1 MSSSW
6 RVRQRKSKRRSGQ
19 PRTPRGAVAAA
30 QTGADAPVAVA
41 QTDIDAPA
49 TGSTE
54 IVAFTGDT
62 TLPPQVGIM
71 VTAGSSHC
79 LGRRSRQW
87 VAYPHQ
93 D

>member
-1 MSSSW
+1 M
-6 RVRQRKSKRRSGQ
+6 
-19 PRTPRGAVAAA
+19 GAVAAA
-30 QTGADAPVAVA
+30 QTGANAPVALRAVAVA
-41 QTDIDAPA
+41 QTDTDAPA

-54 IVAFTGDT
+54 IAAFTGDT

-87 VAYPHQ
+87 VTYPH
-93 D
+93 